1 MLTNKNGNQQK
12 MDTSAQPVESPITI
26 LPGDG
31 IQQPRY
37 ESMTDLVLLVDPTV
51 EEPEESE
58 TKAIERSITMSN
70 QEWSILAMCAEAYA
84 TTFRTQ
90 QSEFIAT
97 YVTRGQLD
105 EAVNQAEKM
114 NSMLQKL
121 DKLQAALM

>member
-1 MLTNKNGNQQK
+1 M
-12 MDTSAQPVESPITI
+12 S
-26 LPGDG
+26 
-31 IQQPRY
+31 
-37 ESMTDLVLLVDPTV
+37 DLVVLVDPTY
-51 EEPEESE
+51 EEPVDDE
-58 TKAIERSITMSN
+58 TKILERSVTLTN
-70 QEWSILAMCAEAYA
+70 EQWSILAMCAEAYS

-105 EAVNQAEKM
+105 EAVSQAGKM